1 MRPMDMVRFGRGIRA
16 LRMRRGW
23 RQVDLAAT
31 ARASQSIVSRI
42 ERGLGA
48 RIAVETLS
56 TVAEALGARVDVRL
70 NWQGEGLDRL
80 LDHDHARLV
89 ELVTRLLR
97 DAGWDVRA
105 EVTFWIRGERGS
117 VDVLAWHEASLTLL
131 VVEVKSVVPDVQAT
145 LATLDR
151 KGRLG
156 SEIAATVGWR
166 PRTIARVL
174 VINASRTSRRRVA
187 AHLATFDAALP
198 DRLVEVRRYLA
209 NPNGAPLR
217 GLIFLTGSPQAPV
230 RHRQQAR
237 RQRIRA

>member
-1 MRPMDMVRFGRGIRA
+1 MRPMDMVRFGRGVRA
-16 LRMRRGW
+16 LRMRGGW
-23 RQVDLAAT
+23 RQVDLAA
-31 ARASQSIVSRI
+31 AAGVSQSIVSRM

-48 RIAVETLS
+48 RVAVEMLS
-56 TVAEALGARVDVRL
+56 SLAQALGARVDVRL

-89 ELVTRLLR
+89 ELATRLLG
-97 DAGWDVRA
+97 DAGWSVRA

-131 VVEVKSVVPDVQAT
+131 VIEVKSVVPDVQAT

-156 SEIAATVGWR
+156 AEIAATVGWR
-166 PRTIARVL
+166 PRTIARLL

-187 AHLATFDAALP
+187 ATRPRLMPPCRIGSSTFA
-198 DRLVEVRRYLA
+198 
-209 NPNGAPLR
+209 G
-217 GLIFLTGSPQAPV
+217 TW
-230 RHRQQAR
+230 
-237 RQRIRA
+237 RIRPESPSAGSCF